1 MAHHRGGAGGLRL
14 RMTGAGVAGRRR
26 VAVGGLRL
34 RMTGVRVAYRRRV
47 EVGGLHLRMTG
58 VRVAARR
65 RVVVGGL
72 GLMTDV
78 GGRLLPG
85 LWMNLH
91 QGGRCGSR
99 SGYCLGEPYLGLSFC
114 VCVVQKLR
122 I

>member
-1 MAHHRGGAGGLRL
+1 MTDVRVAARRRVVVGGPRL
-14 RMTGAGVAGRRR
+14 RMTDVRVVDRRR
-26 VAVGGLRL
+26 VVVGGLRL
-34 RMTGVRVAYRRRV
+34 RIRD
-47 EVGGLHLRMTG
+47 